1 MEEPRKEIS
10 LLPLEWGGAK
20 VRLECVFLGKT
31 QHFELDGPFARIGSD
46 PRCEISIPGLP
57 AAVCVYVQV
66 CKSYLAVLELVEST
80 PMSVCDPV
88 IATQGGTVWLQP
100 NARITVQSV
109 RPVESQTETFSW
121 ENFNVDD
128 IRVFPNTL
136 VARAGFLN
144 SATNSSHFRIQ
155 SALSILGTSAA
166 CHLQTKHKQISK
178 FQAILFRGE
187 TQGDPC
193 RVVDLFGEHPTLVD
207 NQPAHGQVLEVGS
220 HIQIGTLSFE
230 AARFLYNAS
239 RPNHIVEVRSQ
250 FKTLPFPNKTA
261 TVAPS
266 QVSPS
271 KVDSNQPV
279 ALNQPPPTSAGLPD
293 LQAMKDRL
301 VRAIGFDSGASRN
314 PSVHFPTNQSSI
326 PASPALEE
334 DLNRVVKS
342 QEQLCN
348 RFEELTERLE
358 GMSRSI
364 ESLPEI
370 IDRQSQQLV
379 EAIESL
385 RDLVAQ
391 PPSNN
396 APKQAVSTHEIPAK
410 IAEPLKSNPF
420 ASKPKNKPGSKP
432 QKPSN
437 GSLSN
442 GSLSNGSPSNGSPS
456 NGARS
461 NGASPTK
468 NTGPIYRSGQK
479 PSEKSVDPKP
489 SWVQRAT
496 NQLAEWIPY
505 TAQRRRVTA
514 KRDEQ
519 SESIDLASQSTS
531 KRTRLRQIDHD
542 SELLA
547 SNESKEE
554 TQVLGSLVGL
564 RYRDARKT
572 YLRWLLFSGI
582 IAALTLIG
590 GPFVWNQI
598 PDGWRELIWQK
609 VTFSEASQD
618 QQFDTP
624 IGDDTTS
631 SPTEASQP
639 EPMPLSVPET
649 ERQTGPG
656 PPEAPP
662 PEAPLPESPPT
673 EPVTT
678 EPVTTEPASTE
689 PLPTEPLPDRTPRT
703 ASPPSG

>member
-1 MEEPRKEIS
+1 
-10 LLPLEWGGAK
+10 
-20 VRLECVFLGKT
+20 
-31 QHFELDGPFARIGSD
+31 
-46 PRCEISIPGLP
+46 
-57 AAVCVYVQV
+57 
-66 CKSYLAVLELVEST
+66 
-80 PMSVCDPV
+80 
-88 IATQGGTVWLQP
+88 
-100 NARITVQSV
+100 
-109 RPVESQTETFSW
+109 VESQTETFSW

-261 TVAPS
+261 TVAPSQAAPS

-437 GSLSN
+437 GS
-442 GSLSNGSPSNGSPS
+442 PSNGALS

-468 NTGPIYRSGQK
+468 NTGPIYRSGQ
-479 PSEKSVDPKP
+479 
-489 SWVQRAT
+489 
-496 NQLAEWIPY
+496 
-505 TAQRRRVTA
+505 
-514 KRDEQ
+514 
-519 SESIDLASQSTS
+519 
-531 KRTRLRQIDHD
+531 
-542 SELLA
+542 
-547 SNESKEE
+547 
-554 TQVLGSLVGL
+554 
-564 RYRDARKT
+564 
-572 YLRWLLFSGI
+572 
-582 IAALTLIG
+582 
-590 GPFVWNQI
+590 
-598 PDGWRELIWQK
+598 
-609 VTFSEASQD
+609 
-618 QQFDTP
+618 
-624 IGDDTTS
+624 
-631 SPTEASQP
+631 
-639 EPMPLSVPET
+639 
-649 ERQTGPG
+649 
-656 PPEAPP
+656 
-662 PEAPLPESPPT
+662 
-673 EPVTT
+673 
-678 EPVTTEPASTE
+678 
-689 PLPTEPLPDRTPRT
+689 
-703 ASPPSG
+703 

>member
-1 MEEPRKEIS
+1 VEEPRKETS
-10 LLPLEWGGAK
+10 WLPLEWGGAK

-31 QHFELDGPFARIGSD
+31 QHFELDGPFARIGCD

-66 CKSYLAVLELVEST
+66 CKNYVAVLELVEST
-80 PMSVCDPV
+80 PRSLCDPV

-155 SALSILGTSAA
+155 SALSILGTSEA
-166 CHLQTKHKQISK
+166 CHLKSKHKQISK

-220 HIQIGTLSFE
+220 QIQIGTLSFE

-271 KVDSNQPV
+271 KVDSNQTV

-301 VRAIGFDSGASRN
+301 VRAIGFDSAASRK
-314 PSVHFPTNQSSI
+314 PSVHFPTNQSST
-326 PASPALEE
+326 PAGPALEE

-410 IAEPLKSNPF
+410 NDEPLKSNPL

-437 GSLSN
+437 GSPSNGSLSN
-442 GSLSNGSPSNGSPS
+442 GSLSNGSL
-456 NGARS
+456 S

-479 PSEKSVDPKP
+479 LSEKSVDPKP

-656 PPEAPP
+656 PPEAP
-662 PEAPLPESPPT
+662 LPESLPT

-678 EPVTTEPASTE
+678 EPLTTEPASTE

-703 ASPPSG
+703 GSPPSG

>member
-1 MEEPRKEIS
+1 MEESRKETS
-10 LLPLEWGGAK
+10 WLPLEWGGAK

-31 QHFELDGPFARIGSD
+31 QHFELDGPFARIGCD

-66 CKSYLAVLELVEST
+66 CKSYVAVLELVEST
-80 PMSVCDPV
+80 PMSLCDPV

-128 IRVFPNTL
+128 IRVFPNAL

-166 CHLQTKHKQISK
+166 CHLQTKNKQISK

-220 HIQIGTLSFE
+220 QIQIGTLSFE

-250 FKTLPFPNKTA
+250 FKTLPFPSKTD

-279 ALNQPPPTSAGLPD
+279 ALKQPPPSTASLPD

-301 VRAIGFDSGASRN
+301 VRAIGFDSAASRN
-314 PSVHFPTNQSSI
+314 PSVHFPTNQSST
-326 PASPALEE
+326 PAGPALEE
-334 DLNRVVKS
+334 DLNRVVQS
-342 QEQLCN
+342 QEQLCEK
-348 RFEELTERLE
+348 FEELSERLE

-364 ESLPEI
+364 ESLPQL

-391 PPSNN
+391 PPNNN
-396 APKQAVSTHEIPAK
+396 APKQTVSTLEIPAK
-410 IAEPLKSNPF
+410 NDEPLRTNPL
-420 ASKPKNKPGSKP
+420 APEPKNKPGSKP
-432 QKPSN
+432 QTPSS
-437 GSLSN
+437 GP
-442 GSLSNGSPSNGSPS
+442 PSSGPP
-456 NGARS
+456 S

-468 NTGPIYRSGQK
+468 NAGPKYRSSQK
-479 PSEKSVDPKP
+479 PSGKSVDPKP
-489 SWVQRAT
+489 RPNNPSSPSQASKPSWVQLAA
-496 NQLAEWIPY
+496 NQLADWIPY

-514 KRDEQ
+514 ERDEQ

-564 RYRDARKT
+564 RYRDARKA

-590 GPFVWNQI
+590 GPFVWQQI

-624 IGDDTTS
+624 IGDGFTS
-631 SPTEASQP
+631 SPIEASQP
-639 EPMPLSVPET
+639 EPMPRLPPSLPET
-649 ERQTGPG
+649 EPQMVPG
-656 PPEAPP
+656 PLED
-662 PEAPLPESPPT
+662 PLPESPPS
-673 EPVTT
+673 EPA
-678 EPVTTEPASTE
+678 TTEPATTE
-689 PLPTEPLPDRTPRT
+689 PEPTESLSDK
-703 ASPPSG
+703 

>member
-1 MEEPRKEIS
+1 MEEPRKETS
-10 LLPLEWGGAK
+10 WLPLEWGGAK

-31 QHFELDGPFARIGSD
+31 QHFELDGPFARIGCD

-66 CKSYLAVLELVEST
+66 CKNYVAVLELVEST
-80 PMSVCDPV
+80 PRSLCDPV

-155 SALSILGTSAA
+155 SALSILGTSEA
-166 CHLQTKHKQISK
+166 CHLKSKHKQISK

-220 HIQIGTLSFE
+220 QIQIGTLSFE

-271 KVDSNQPV
+271 KVDSNQTV

-301 VRAIGFDSGASRN
+301 VRAIGFDSAASRK
-314 PSVHFPTNQSSI
+314 PSVHFPTNQSST
-326 PASPALEE
+326 PAGPALEE

-410 IAEPLKSNPF
+410 NDEPLKSNPL

-437 GSLSN
+437 GSPSNGSLSN
-442 GSLSNGSPSNGSPS
+442 GSLSNGSL
-456 NGARS
+456 S

-479 PSEKSVDPKP
+479 LSEKSVDPKP

-656 PPEAPP
+656 PPEAP
-662 PEAPLPESPPT
+662 LPESLPT

-678 EPVTTEPASTE
+678 EPLTTEPASTE

-703 ASPPSG
+703 GSPPSG

>member
-1 MEEPRKEIS
+1 MGRSKKGGKVEEPRKETS
-10 LLPLEWGGAK
+10 WLPLEWGGAK

-31 QHFELDGPFARIGSD
+31 QHFELDGPFARIGCD

-66 CKSYLAVLELVEST
+66 CKNYVAVLELVEST
-80 PMSVCDPV
+80 PRSLCDPV

-155 SALSILGTSAA
+155 SALSILGTSEA
-166 CHLQTKHKQISK
+166 CHLKSKHKQISK

-220 HIQIGTLSFE
+220 QIQIGTLSFE

-271 KVDSNQPV
+271 KVDSNQTV

-301 VRAIGFDSGASRN
+301 VRAIGFDSAASRK
-314 PSVHFPTNQSSI
+314 PSVHFPTNQSST
-326 PASPALEE
+326 PAGPALEE

-410 IAEPLKSNPF
+410 NDEPLKSNPL

-437 GSLSN
+437 GSPSNGSLSN
-442 GSLSNGSPSNGSPS
+442 GSLSNGSL
-456 NGARS
+456 S

-479 PSEKSVDPKP
+479 LSEKSVDPKP

-656 PPEAPP
+656 PPEAP
-662 PEAPLPESPPT
+662 LPESLPT

-678 EPVTTEPASTE
+678 EPLTTEPASTE

-703 ASPPSG
+703 GSPPSG

>member
-1 MEEPRKEIS
+1 MEEPRIETS
-10 LLPLEWGGAK
+10 LLPLEWGGAT

-31 QHFELDGPFARIGSD
+31 QHFELTGPFARIGSD

-66 CKSYLAVLELVEST
+66 CKSYVAVLELVESI
-80 PMSVCDPV
+80 PMSLCDPV

-136 VARAGFLN
+136 VPRAGFLN
-144 SATNSSHFRIQ
+144 SSTNSSHFRIH

-166 CHLQTKHKQISK
+166 CHLQPKHKQISK

-187 TQGDPC
+187 TQGDSC

-207 NQPAHGQVLEVGS
+207 NQPANGQVLEVGS
-220 HIQIGTLSFE
+220 QVRIATVCFE

-250 FKTLPFPNKTA
+250 FKTLPFPNKTSTLTPSQLA
-261 TVAPS
+261 PSEVAP
-266 QVSPS
+266 
-271 KVDSNQPV
+271 NQPI
-279 ALNQPPPTSAGLPD
+279 APNHPPSTSEVLPN
-293 LQAMKDRL
+293 LQTMKDRL
-301 VRAIGFDSGASRN
+301 VRAIGFDSAASRN
-314 PSVHFPTNQSSI
+314 PTVHFPTSQPTTSVG
-326 PASPALEE
+326 PAL
-334 DLNRVVKS
+334 DGGLDRVAKS
-342 QEQLCN
+342 QELLSDK
-348 RFEELTERLE
+348 FEKLSERLD
-358 GMSRSI
+358 GMRRSI

-391 PPSNN
+391 PSNN
-396 APKQAVSTHEIPAK
+396 TSSKQAVSIPANPAK
-410 IAEPLKSNPF
+410 IAEPPKTNPL
-420 ASKPKNKPGSKP
+420 ASEPKNKPEIKP
-432 QKPSN
+432 QTPSN
-437 GSLSN
+437 G
-442 GSLSNGSPSNGSPS
+442 P
-456 NGARS
+456 RS

-468 NTGPIYRSGQK
+468 NAGPKHRSSQK
-479 PSEKSVDPKP
+479 PSEKTVGPKARLDTPSTPATASEP
-489 SWVQRAT
+489 SWLQRTA
-496 NQLAEWIPY
+496 NQLAGWIPY

-514 KRDEQ
+514 ERDDQ
-519 SESIDLASQSTS
+519 NESIDLASQSTS

-547 SNESKEE
+547 SNESQGE

-582 IAALTLIG
+582 IAALAVIG
-590 GPFVWNQI
+590 GPFVWQQI
-598 PDGWRELIWQK
+598 PDGWRELIWQRI
-609 VTFSEASQD
+609 TFSEDPQD
-618 QQFDTP
+618 EESYTP
-624 IGDDTTS
+624 IGEDTS
-631 SPTEASQP
+631 ISPTEASQP
-639 EPMPLSVPET
+639 EPMPLSSPEI
-649 ERQTGPG
+649 ELQAVPG
-656 PPEAPP
+656 PLEHLPSEPLP
-662 PEAPLPESPPT
+662 SEPLPSEPLPSEPLPSEPLPSEPLPSEPLPEK
-673 EPVTT
+673 
-678 EPVTTEPASTE
+678 
-689 PLPTEPLPDRTPRT
+689 
-703 ASPPSG
+703 

>member
-1 MEEPRKEIS
+1 
-10 LLPLEWGGAK
+10 
-20 VRLECVFLGKT
+20 
-31 QHFELDGPFARIGSD
+31 
-46 PRCEISIPGLP
+46 
-57 AAVCVYVQV
+57 
-66 CKSYLAVLELVEST
+66 
-80 PMSVCDPV
+80 
-88 IATQGGTVWLQP
+88 
-100 NARITVQSV
+100 
-109 RPVESQTETFSW
+109 
-121 ENFNVDD
+121 
-128 IRVFPNTL
+128 
-136 VARAGFLN
+136 
-144 SATNSSHFRIQ
+144 
-155 SALSILGTSAA
+155 
-166 CHLQTKHKQISK
+166 
-178 FQAILFRGE
+178 
-187 TQGDPC
+187 
-193 RVVDLFGEHPTLVD
+193 
-207 NQPAHGQVLEVGS
+207 
-220 HIQIGTLSFE
+220 
-230 AARFLYNAS
+230 
-239 RPNHIVEVRSQ
+239 
-250 FKTLPFPNKTA
+250 
-261 TVAPS
+261 
-266 QVSPS
+266 
-271 KVDSNQPV
+271 
-279 ALNQPPPTSAGLPD
+279 
-293 LQAMKDRL
+293 MKDRL
-301 VRAIGFDSGASRN
+301 VRAIGFDSAASRK
-314 PSVHFPTNQSSI
+314 PSVHFPTNQSST
-326 PASPALEE
+326 PAGPALEE

-410 IAEPLKSNPF
+410 NDEPLKSNPL

-437 GSLSN
+437 GAPSNGSLSN
-442 GSLSNGSPSNGSPS
+442 GSLSNGSL
-456 NGARS
+456 S

-479 PSEKSVDPKP
+479 LSEKSVDPKP

-656 PPEAPP
+656 PPEAP
-662 PEAPLPESPPT
+662 LPESLPT

-678 EPVTTEPASTE
+678 EPLTTEPASTE

-703 ASPPSG
+703 GSPPSG

>member
-1 MEEPRKEIS
+1 VEEPRIDTS

-31 QHFELDGPFARIGSD
+31 QHFELTGPFARIGSD

-57 AAVCVYVQV
+57 AAVSVYVQV
-66 CKSYLAVLELVEST
+66 CKGYVAVLELVEST
-80 PMSVCDPV
+80 PMSLCDPV

-144 SATNSSHFRIQ
+144 SSTNSSHFRIQ

-166 CHLQTKHKQISK
+166 CHLQPKHKQISK

-187 TQGDPC
+187 SQGDSC

-220 HIQIGTLSFE
+220 QIRIGNLGFE

-250 FKTLPFPNKTA
+250 FKTLPFPNKTS

-266 QVSPS
+266 QVAPS
-271 KVDSNQPV
+271 QVATNQPI
-279 ALNQPPPTSAGLPD
+279 ARNQPPSSSAGLPN

-301 VRAIGFDSGASRN
+301 VRAIGFDSAASRN
-314 PSVHFPTNQSSI
+314 PSVHFPTNQPTTSVG
-326 PASPALEE
+326 PAL
-334 DLNRVVKS
+334 DVGLDRVVKS
-342 QEQLCN
+342 QELLSDK
-348 RFEELTERLE
+348 FEKLSERLE

-391 PPSNN
+391 PPNNTSPIQTVSNPAN
-396 APKQAVSTHEIPAK
+396 PAK
-410 IAEPLKSNPF
+410 IAEPLKSNPL
-420 ASKPKNKPGSKP
+420 ASELKNKPDIKP
-432 QKPSN
+432 QTPSK
-437 GSLSN
+437 
-442 GSLSNGSPSNGSPS
+442 
-456 NGARS
+456 GAT
-461 NGASPTK
+461 PTK
-468 NTGPIYRSGQK
+468 SAGPIHRSGQK
-479 PSEKSVDPKP
+479 LSEKTVGPKAPPANPSPPSPPSES
-489 SWVQRAT
+489 SWVQRTA
-496 NQLAEWIPY
+496 NQLSDWIPY
-505 TAQRRRVTA
+505 AARRRRVTA
-514 KRDEQ
+514 ERDEQ

-531 KRTRLRQIDHD
+531 RRTRLRKIDND

-547 SNESKEE
+547 SNESQGE

-590 GPFVWNQI
+590 GPIMWQQI
-598 PDGWRELIWQK
+598 PSGWRELIWQK
-609 VTFSEASQD
+609 VTFSEAAQD
-618 QQFDTP
+618 QPYDTP
-624 IGDDTTS
+624 FGDDTSS
-631 SPTEASQP
+631 SPAEASQP
-639 EPMPLSVPET
+639 EPMPLSLPET
-649 ERQTGPG
+649 ELQTVPG
-656 PPEAPP
+656 PLED
-662 PEAPLPESPPT
+662 PLPESPPS
-673 EPVTT
+673 EPATT
-678 EPVTTEPASTE
+678 EAASTE
-689 PLPTEPLPDRTPRT
+689 PLPTEPLTDK
-703 ASPPSG
+703 

>member
-187 TQGDPC
+187 TQGDSC

-261 TVAPS
+261 TLAPSQVAPS
-266 QVSPS
+266 QAA
-271 KVDSNQPV
+271 SNQPV
-279 ALNQPPPTSAGLPD
+279 APKKPPSPNAGLPD

-301 VRAIGFDSGASRN
+301 VRAIGFDSAASRN
-314 PSVHFPTNQSSI
+314 PRIHFPTNQPSTTTGAA
-326 PASPALEE
+326 PKE
-334 DLNRVVKS
+334 DLDRVVKS
-342 QEQLCN
+342 QEQLCD
-348 RFEELTERLE
+348 RFEELSERLE

-385 RDLVAQ
+385 RDLVAH
-391 PPSNN
+391 PPNQT
-396 APKQAVSTHEIPAK
+396 APKQAVSTLENPAK
-410 IAEPLKSNPF
+410 IAEPLKTNPLV
-420 ASKPKNKPGSKP
+420 SGPKNKPGTKH
-432 QKPSN
+432 QTTSN
-437 GSLSN
+437 R
-442 GSLSNGSPSNGSPS
+442 SPSG
-456 NGARS
+456 
-461 NGASPTK
+461 GASSGGASQTK
-468 NTGPIYRSGQK
+468 NAGPKYRSSQK

-489 SWVQRAT
+489 RPVTPSNPSPASKPSWLQRTA
-496 NQLAEWIPY
+496 NQLSGWIPY
-505 TAQRRRVTA
+505 ATQRRRVTA
-514 KRDEQ
+514 ERDEQ

-531 KRTRLRQIDHD
+531 KRTRLRQIDND

-590 GPFVWNQI
+590 GPFVWQQI
-598 PDGWRELIWQK
+598 PAGWRELIWQK
-609 VTFSEASQD
+609 ITFSEAPED

-624 IGDDTTS
+624 IGDDSTS
-631 SPTEASQP
+631 SPTEPSQP
-639 EPMPLSVPET
+639 EPMPRMPLSLPET
-649 ERQTGPG
+649 ELQRVPG
-656 PPEAPP
+656 PLED
-662 PEAPLPESPPT
+662 PLPESPPSA
-673 EPVTT
+673 
-678 EPVTTEPASTE
+678 PVTTEPASTE
-689 PLPTEPLPDRTPRT
+689 PFPTEPPPTEPLPDK
-703 ASPPSG
+703 

>member
-1 MEEPRKEIS
+1 MEEPRIETS

-31 QHFELDGPFARIGSD
+31 QHYELDGPFARIGSD

-66 CKSYLAVLELVEST
+66 CKNYVAVLELVEST
-80 PMSVCDPV
+80 PMSLCDPV

-109 RPVESQTETFSW
+109 RPVDSQTDTFSW

-144 SATNSSHFRIQ
+144 SSTNSSHFRIQ
-155 SALSILGTSAA
+155 SALSILGSSAA
-166 CHLQTKHKQISK
+166 CHLQPKHKQISK

-187 TQGDPC
+187 TQGDSC
-193 RVVDLFGEHPTLVD
+193 RVIDLFGEHPTLVD

-220 HIQIGTLSFE
+220 QVRIASVCFE

-250 FKTLPFPNKTA
+250 FKTLPFPNKTS
-261 TVAPS
+261 TVVPS
-266 QVSPS
+266 QVAP
-271 KVDSNQPV
+271 NQPI
-279 ALNQPPPTSAGLPD
+279 APNQLPASSEGMPN
-293 LQAMKDRL
+293 LQSMKDRL
-301 VRAIGFDSGASRN
+301 VRAIGFDSAASRN
-314 PSVHFPTNQSSI
+314 PSVHFPTDQ
-326 PASPALEE
+326 PATSVGPAL
-334 DLNRVVKS
+334 DVGLDRVVKS
-342 QEQLCN
+342 QELLGDK
-348 RFEELTERLE
+348 FEKLSERLD
-358 GMSRSI
+358 GMCRSI

-391 PPSNN
+391 PPNN
-396 APKQAVSTHEIPAK
+396 TSSKQAVSSPGNPAK
-410 IAEPLKSNPF
+410 IAEPLKTNPL
-420 ASKPKNKPGSKP
+420 ASEPPKKTEIKP

-437 GSLSN
+437 G
-442 GSLSNGSPSNGSPS
+442 
-456 NGARS
+456 
-461 NGASPTK
+461 ASPAK
-468 NTGPIYRSGQK
+468 NAGPKYRSSQK
-479 PSEKSVDPKP
+479 PSTKSASPEPRPDTPSNPSPASKP
-489 SWVQRAT
+489 SWVQLAA
-496 NQLAEWIPY
+496 NQFAAWIPY

-514 KRDEQ
+514 EPDEQ
-519 SESIDLASQSTS
+519 NESLDLASQSTS
-531 KRTRLRQIDHD
+531 KRTRLRQIDND

-547 SNESKEE
+547 SNESQGE

-572 YLRWLLFSGI
+572 YLRWLFFSGI
-582 IAALTLIG
+582 VAALALIG
-590 GPFVWNQI
+590 GPLMWQQI

-609 VTFSEASQD
+609 ITFSEASQD
-618 QQFDTP
+618 EPSYTP
-624 IGDDTTS
+624 IGGDTTN

-639 EPMPLSVPET
+639 EPVPLSSPET
-649 ERQTGPG
+649 ELQTVPV
-656 PPEAPP
+656 
-662 PEAPLPESPPT
+662 PL
-673 EPVTT
+673 
-678 EPVTTEPASTE
+678 E
-689 PLPTEPLPDRTPRT
+689 PLPTESLPTEPVPTEPVPDK
-703 ASPPSG
+703 

>member
-31 QHFELDGPFARIGSD
+31 QHFEFNGPFARIGND

-80 PMSVCDPV
+80 PMFLCDPV
-88 IATQGGTVWLQP
+88 IATQGGTIWLQP

-109 RPVESQTETFSW
+109 RPVESQTESFSW
-121 ENFNVDD
+121 ENFDVDD

-155 SALSILGTSAA
+155 SGLSILGTSAA
-166 CHLQTKHKQISK
+166 CHLQSKHKQIGK

-187 TQGDPC
+187 THGDPC

-220 HIQIGTLSFE
+220 QIQIGTLSFE

-266 QVSPS
+266 QVAPS
-271 KVDSNQPV
+271 QVASNQPG
-279 ALNQPPPTSAGLPD
+279 APNKPPSPNAGLPD

-301 VRAIGFDSGASRN
+301 VRAIGFDSAASRN
-314 PSVHFPTNQSSI
+314 PSVHFPTNQSPT
-326 PASPALEE
+326 PAGPALEE
-334 DLNRVVKS
+334 DLDRVVKS
-342 QEQLCN
+342 QEQLCD
-348 RFEELTERLE
+348 RFEELSERLE

-379 EAIESL
+379 EAIASL
-385 RDLVAQ
+385 RELVA
-391 PPSNN
+391 PPPNKT
-396 APKQAVSTHEIPAK
+396 APKQAPSTLEIPAK
-410 IAEPLKSNPF
+410 IAEPLKTNPL
-420 ASKPKNKPGSKP
+420 ASEPKNKPGTKH
-432 QKPSN
+432 QTPSN
-437 GSLSN
+437 R
-442 GSLSNGSPSNGSPS
+442 SPSSAAS
-456 NGARS
+456 S
-461 NGASPTK
+461 SGASQTK
-468 NTGPIYRSGQK
+468 NAGPKYRSSQR

-489 SWVQRAT
+489 RPVTPSDRSPASKLSWLQRSA
-496 NQLAEWIPY
+496 NQLAGWVPY

-514 KRDEQ
+514 ERDVQ

-582 IAALTLIG
+582 IAALSLIG
-590 GPFVWNQI
+590 GPFVWQQI

-618 QQFDTP
+618 QPFDTP
-624 IGDDTTS
+624 VGDDSTS
-631 SPTEASQP
+631 SPTESSQP
-639 EPMPLSVPET
+639 EPMPRMPLSLPET
-649 ERQTGPG
+649 ELQRVPG
-656 PPEAPP
+656 PLED
-662 PEAPLPESPPT
+662 PLPESPPSAPVTTEPVTT

-678 EPVTTEPASTE
+678 EPVTTEPA
-689 PLPTEPLPDRTPRT
+689 PTEPLLDK
-703 ASPPSG
+703 

>member
-1 MEEPRKEIS
+1 MEEPRKETS
-10 LLPLEWGGAK
+10 LLPLEWGGSK
-20 VRLECVFLGKT
+20 VRIECVFLGKT

-57 AAVCVYVQV
+57 APVCVYVQV
-66 CKSYLAVLELVEST
+66 CKSYIAVLELVEST
-80 PMSVCDPV
+80 PMSLCDPV

-166 CHLQTKHKQISK
+166 CHLQSKHKQISK

-187 TQGDPC
+187 TQGDSC

-220 HIQIGTLSFE
+220 QIQIATLSFE

-239 RPNHIVEVRSQ
+239 RPNNIVEVRSQ

-266 QVSPS
+266 QVAPS
-271 KVDSNQPV
+271 QVASNQPV
-279 ALNQPPPTSAGLPD
+279 APNKPPSPNAGLPD

-301 VRAIGFDSGASRN
+301 VRAIGFDSAASRN
-314 PSVHFPTNQSSI
+314 PRTHFPTNQPSTTTGAA
-326 PASPALEE
+326 PKE
-334 DLNRVVKS
+334 DLDRVVKS
-342 QEQLCN
+342 QEQLCD
-348 RFEELTERLE
+348 RFEELSERLE
-358 GMSRSI
+358 GMSRLI

-385 RDLVAQ
+385 RDLVAH
-391 PPSNN
+391 PPNQT
-396 APKQAVSTHEIPAK
+396 APKQAVSTLENPAK
-410 IAEPLKSNPF
+410 IAEPLKTNPL
-420 ASKPKNKPGSKP
+420 ASEPKNKPGTKP
-432 QKPSN
+432 QTPSNAPRSN
-437 GSLSN
+437 GS
-442 GSLSNGSPSNGSPS
+442 
-456 NGARS
+456 RS
-461 NGASPTK
+461 KGASPTK
-468 NTGPIYRSGQK
+468 NTGPKYRSSQK
-479 PSEKSVDPKP
+479 PSEKSVDTKPRPVTPSNPSPASKP
-489 SWVQRAT
+489 SWLQRAA
-496 NQLAEWIPY
+496 NQLSGWIPY
-505 TAQRRRVTA
+505 ATQSRRVTA
-514 KRDEQ
+514 ERDEQ

-531 KRTRLRQIDHD
+531 KRTRLRQIDND

-590 GPFVWNQI
+590 GPFVWQQI

-624 IGDDTTS
+624 LGDDTAS
-631 SPTEASQP
+631 SPTEPTQP
-639 EPMPLSVPET
+639 ERLPLSLPET
-649 ERQTGPG
+649 ELQRVPG
-656 PPEAPP
+656 PLEDPI
-662 PEAPLPESPPT
+662 PESPPSA
-673 EPVTT
+673 PVTT
-678 EPVTTEPASTE
+678 ESVTSDPASSE
-689 PLPTEPLPDRTPRT
+689 PFPTEPPPTESLPDK
-703 ASPPSG
+703 

>member
-1 MEEPRKEIS
+1 MEEPRKETS
-10 LLPLEWGGAK
+10 WLPLEWGGAK

-31 QHFELDGPFARIGSD
+31 QHFELDGPFARIGCD

-66 CKSYLAVLELVEST
+66 CKNYVAVLELVEST
-80 PMSVCDPV
+80 PMSLCDPV

-155 SALSILGTSAA
+155 SALSILGTSEA
-166 CHLQTKHKQISK
+166 CHLKSKHKQISK

-220 HIQIGTLSFE
+220 QIQIGTLSFE

-261 TVAPS
+261 TVATS

-271 KVDSNQPV
+271 KVDSNQTV

-301 VRAIGFDSGASRN
+301 VRAIGFDSAASRK
-314 PSVHFPTNQSSI
+314 PSVHFPTNQSST
-326 PASPALEE
+326 PAGPALEE

-410 IAEPLKSNPF
+410 NDEPLKSNPL

-437 GSLSN
+437 GSPSNGSLSN
-442 GSLSNGSPSNGSPS
+442 GSLSNGSL
-456 NGARS
+456 S

-479 PSEKSVDPKP
+479 LSEKSVDPKP

-656 PPEAPP
+656 PPEAP
-662 PEAPLPESPPT
+662 LPESLPT

-678 EPVTTEPASTE
+678 EPLTTEPASTE

-703 ASPPSG
+703 GSPPSG

>member
-1 MEEPRKEIS
+1 MGRSKKGGRVEEPRIDTS

-20 VRLECVFLGKT
+20 VRIECVFLGKT
-31 QHFELDGPFARIGSD
+31 QHFELTGPFARIGSD

-57 AAVCVYVQV
+57 AAVSVYVQV
-66 CKSYLAVLELVEST
+66 CKGYVAVLELVEST
-80 PMSVCDPV
+80 PMSLCDPV

-155 SALSILGTSAA
+155 SALSILGTSEA
-166 CHLQTKHKQISK
+166 CHLKSKHKQISK

-220 HIQIGTLSFE
+220 QIQIGTLSFE

-266 QVSPS
+266 QVAPS
-271 KVDSNQPV
+271 QVATNQPI
-279 ALNQPPPTSAGLPD
+279 ARNQPPSSSAGLPN

-301 VRAIGFDSGASRN
+301 VRAIGFDSAASRN
-314 PSVHFPTNQSSI
+314 PSVHFPTNQ
-326 PASPALEE
+326 PATSVGPAL
-334 DLNRVVKS
+334 DVGLDRVVKS
-342 QEQLCN
+342 QELLSDK
-348 RFEELTERLE
+348 FEKLSERLE

-410 IAEPLKSNPF
+410 NDEPLKSNPL

-442 GSLSNGSPSNGSPS
+442 GSPSNGSLSNGSL
-456 NGARS
+456 S

-479 PSEKSVDPKP
+479 LSEKSVDPKP
-489 SWVQRAT
+489 SWVQRTA
-496 NQLAEWIPY
+496 NQLSGWIPY
-505 TAQRRRVTA
+505 AARRRRVTA
-514 KRDEQ
+514 ERDEQ

-531 KRTRLRQIDHD
+531 RRTRLRQIDND

-547 SNESKEE
+547 SNESQGE

-656 PPEAPP
+656 PPEG
-662 PEAPLPESPPT
+662 PLAESPPS
-673 EPVTT
+673 EPATT
-678 EPVTTEPASTE
+678 EPATTEPATSEPASTE
-689 PLPTEPLPDRTPRT
+689 PLPTEPLTDK
-703 ASPPSG
+703 